1 MAEAEGDRC
10 DYVRYIRNCDLT
22 HHVYVVYRTS
32 TKVERI
38 QDYLAVADAP
48 ELTSEDIKA
57 IDEAGSQETR
67 RHFVRLVLSFDDMSL
82 IGAIDDFLAVG
93 GRRTV
98 RTRLHARNS
107 RFLNQVDN
115 IHHELPR
122 FLSRYLSCMF
132 FRAAII
138 H

>member
-10 DYVRYIRNCDLT
+10 DYVRYIRNCDPT

-67 RHFVRLVLSFDDMSL
+67 RHFVRLILSSDDAML
-82 IGAIDDFLAVG
+82 ICAIDDILAVG

-98 RTRLHARNS
+98 RTRCTPVI
-107 RFLNQVDN
+107 VD
-115 IHHELPR
+115 
-122 FLSRYLSCMF
+122 S
-132 FRAAII
+132 
-138 H
+138 